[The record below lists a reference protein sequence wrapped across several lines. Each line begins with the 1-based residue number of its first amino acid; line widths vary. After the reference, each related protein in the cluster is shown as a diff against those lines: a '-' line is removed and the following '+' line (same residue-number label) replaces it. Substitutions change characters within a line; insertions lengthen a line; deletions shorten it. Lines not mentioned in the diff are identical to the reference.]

1 MHSDN
6 DQIIKIR
13 HEIDKID
20 TDIIHLLARRFKA
33 VQRIGRV
40 KKKSN
45 LRVTDSERELS
56 VQDRLNTLA
65 QEKNL
70 DLNFLKRIWKEIL
83 MESYRIQL
91 QSAADE

>member
-20 TDIIHLLARRFKA
+20 TDIIHL
-33 VQRIGRV
+33 
-40 KKKSN
+40 
-45 LRVTDSERELS
+45 
-56 VQDRLNTLA
+56 LA